1 MATVFTGL
9 SGNCVLL
16 IGAVFEKLVPLLLRA
31 GCRIFGSLGR
41 HYVYTAVSVT
51 DVLSAAVTLLT

>member
-1 MATVFTGL
+1 MATVFTAL

-16 IGAVFEKLVPLLLRA
+16 IVALFQKLVLLLLRA
-31 GCRIFGSLGR
+31 GGRIFGSLGR
-41 HYVYTAVSVT
+41 LYVYTAVSAT